1 MDKIKEQISALIV
14 FTATEL
20 DALDREFIVISKR
33 IDEGVSN
40 MSNSRLYS
48 EKEIKEI
55 NSFANSIL
63 NVRYRSA
70 KDDIISKKRNEF
82 QF

>member
-1 MDKIKEQISALIV
+1 MDKIKEQISALVV

-20 DALDREFIVISKR
+20 DALDREFVTLSKR
-33 IDEGVSN
+33 IDDGISK
-40 MSNSRLYS
+40 MSDSRLYS

-55 NSFANSIL
+55 KSYASSIL
-63 NVRYRSA
+63 NVRYKSA
-70 KDDIISKKRNEF
+70 KNDIVSMKRNEF